1 MVDVVA
7 ARSAVADARTEGAPG
22 LRLRDVVVEYEAA
35 SRRDAPVRAVDEVS
49 LDLPHGQVLA
59 LLGPSGCGKSSLLRA
74 VAGLERS
81 TGEISW
87 GGRSLAGLP
96 VHERG
101 IGLMFQDGQLFP
113 HRDVAGNVAYGLE
126 GRALRG
132 GRRERVPVARRR
144 ARVAE
149 LLDAVG
155 LAGYETRQVSTL
167 SGGERQRVALAR
179 SLAPAPGLL
188 LLDEP
193 LSALDREL
201 RERLAVDLRVALL
214 ATGTTAV
221 FVTHD
226 QDEAFTV
233 ADRVAVMSRGA
244 VLQEGTPAHLWAA
257 PADRTVASFLGYEVF
272 VTVDGASLAVPP
284 GGFRLLGLGSDG
296 LDGPDGAERDVALL
310 RRGVVTG
317 VPFRRGAA
325 SALVEIDGL
334 GTVTVHEAATGARAL
349 ESLDV
354 GDVVQLRLTL
364 GRCAPCA

>member
-7 ARSAVADARTEGAPG
+7 ARSAVANARAEGAPG
-22 LRLRDVVVEYEAA
+22 LRLRGVVVEYEAA
-35 SRRDAPVRAVDEVS
+35 SRRDTPVRAVDEVS

-74 VAGLERS
+74 IAGLERS

-132 GRRERVPVARRR
+132 GRRERVPAARRR

-226 QDEAFTV
+226 QDEAFAL
-233 ADRVAVMSRGA
+233 ADRVAILADGRLLQFDTPENLWSR
-244 VLQEGTPAHLWAA
+244 PASAE
-257 PADRTVASFLGYEVF
+257 VATFLGYSTF
-272 VTVDGASLAVPP
+272 LTRTDADA
-284 GGFRLLGLGSDG
+284 LGLGHLTADHV
-296 LDGPDGAERDVALL
+296 VALGPESL
-310 RRGVVTG
+310 TVDPAGLQLRVKEQKVRRGYVQVTLLLPSG
-317 VPFRRGAA
+317 AKAGLRVPEKV
-325 SALVEIDGL
+325 S
-334 GTVTVHEAATGARAL
+334 AATVGVRTDPDAVAL
-349 ESLDV
+349 I
-354 GDVVQLRLTL
+354 G
-364 GRCAPCA
+364 